1 VERSGESQEEASA
14 VRANHRRALMISAVP
29 GVMVGVVIGLV
40 LVLVGLP
47 LIGAVALVVLAVGG
61 TLWLW
66 RAAPALVVRAVGA
79 RPSQEWEH
87 PRLHNLVDGLC
98 ATMGLPGPTI
108 CVVESA
114 VPNAMAVGRDP
125 DSAVLVVTSGLD
137 RSLSLVELEG
147 VLAHELVHVKRHDTA
162 VAAVAVVTAVPWSLI
177 RGTAAGADTVHR
189 LIGPGREFSAD
200 QRAAVVVRYPPGIGS
215 ALEVMADRTSP
226 DLSWPPGGGR
236 VAPLTRWLWI
246 DPTAGTAPAG
256 SVEGD
261 LDDTRVRAQ
270 AQALR

>member
-1 VERSGESQEEASA
+1 
-14 VRANHRRALMISAVP
+14 
-29 GVMVGVVIGLV
+29 MVGVVIGLV

-47 LIGAVALVVLAVGG
+47 LIGVLALVVLAVGG

-98 ATMGLPGPTI
+98 ATMGLPRPTI

-147 VLAHELVHVKRHDTA
+147 VLAHELVHIKRHDTA

-177 RGTAAGADTVHR
+177 RGTPAGADTVHR

-200 QRAAVVVRYPPGIGS
+200 QRAAAVVRYPPAS
-215 ALEVMADRTSP
+215 ARPSR
-226 DLSWPPGGGR
+226 SWPIGRRRICRGLRAGPGGPADPVAVDRPHRRNGTRRIGR
-236 VAPLTRWLWI
+236 
-246 DPTAGTAPAG
+246 G
-256 SVEGD
+256 
-261 LDDTRVRAQ
+261 
-270 AQALR
+270 